1 VPNLNGSITRYT
13 NCPPIDE
20 TQLRTIIICIV
31 ALLFSGPAAAAHHY
45 TVHVDA
51 ALDTL
56 RVTARFA
63 SPVQSVR
70 ARHGSAGRFLLEAAD
85 CETGLPLERRGRTL
99 TSPQTSISC
108 IDYVVDLRGA
118 AAAERRNEGLDP
130 DNVVVSPAV
139 WLWQPRTATESRVIV
154 RFLLGDGV
162 DVSVPWQTVGDI
174 EHTYEIPP
182 SPRSARAPAA
192 FGRFIHVHQEPSAGM
207 PRIALLR
214 SPGNVDDDAIIDW
227 ILDTVGYV
235 SLAYGRFP
243 NPGAH
248 VVVMPVGKNGWRS
261 DSPVPFGRV
270 VRDGGESIELF
281 VDKRRPIEDFYDDW
295 TATHE
300 FSHLML
306 PFLQSSHRWIS
317 EGFAQYYQNVLLAR
331 AGRYEVQRAWQKL
344 YEGFER
350 GRKSRPELSANEAS
364 RRGVGAATMK
374 IYWSGAIVALMA
386 DVELR
391 ERSGGRESLDD
402 VLDRLQRC
410 CLPAADRWTGP
421 QLFGK
426 LDSLVEEPVFMP
438 LYQQYADKE
447 GFPDIA
453 PLFRRLG
460 VDIEDGR
467 VALHD
472 DAELASVRDAITRS
486 ASDAGAR
493 AFIDRSRAQQAKRS
507 EP

>member
-1 VPNLNGSITRYT
+1 M
-13 NCPPIDE
+13 
-20 TQLRTIIICIV
+20 RTIIIYIV
-31 ALLFSGPAAAAHHY
+31 TVVLCAPAVAAHHY
-45 TVHVDA
+45 VVRVDA
-51 ALDTL
+51 ALETL
-56 RVTARFA
+56 RVSARFA
-63 SPVQSVR
+63 SPVNSVR
-70 ARHGSAGRFLLEAAD
+70 ARHRVAARFLLEAAD
-85 CETGLPLERRGRTL
+85 CDTGLPLERRGRTL
-99 TSPQTSISC
+99 TSTQGPIEC
-108 IDYVVDLRGA
+108 IDYVVDLRNA
-118 AAAERRNEGLDP
+118 AAAERRNDSLAA

-139 WLWQPRTATESRVIV
+139 WLWQPKTTAKLRVVV
-154 RFLLGDGV
+154 RFLPGDGV
-162 DVSVPWQTVGDI
+162 DVSVPWKPVDGT
-174 EHTYEIPP
+174 EHTYEISP
-182 SPRSARAPAA
+182 SPRSGRAPAA
-192 FGRFIHVHQEPSAGM
+192 FGRFLHIREEPSAGV

-214 SPGNVDDDAIIDW
+214 SRGDVDDDAIIGW
-227 ILDTVGYV
+227 IRDTAGYV

-243 NPGAH
+243 NPDAH
-248 VVVMPVGKNGWRS
+248 VVVMPVGENGLQS

-281 VDKRRPIEDFYDDW
+281 VDERRPIEDFYDDW

-306 PFLQSSHRWIS
+306 PFLQSTHRWIS

-350 GRKSRPELSANEAS
+350 GRKSRPELSPNEAS

-374 IYWSGAIVALMA
+374 IYWSGAILALMA

-391 ERSGGRESLDD
+391 QRSAGRESLDD

-410 CLPAADRWTGP
+410 CLPAAERWAGP
-421 QLFGK
+421 QLLER
-426 LDSLVEEPVFMP
+426 LDSFIEEPVFMP
-438 LYQQYADKE
+438 LYRQYADEE

-460 VDIEDGR
+460 IEIEDGR

-472 DAELASVRDAITRS
+472 DAELAPVRDAITRS
-486 ASDAGAR
+486 PAGAGAR
-493 AFIDRSRAQQAKRS
+493 AFVDRSKAQQAKRS

>member
-1 VPNLNGSITRYT
+1 M
-13 NCPPIDE
+13 
-20 TQLRTIIICIV
+20 RTIIIYIIAAVFC
-31 ALLFSGPAAAAHHY
+31 APAAAAHQY
-45 TVHVDA
+45 VVRIDA
-51 ALDTL
+51 GLETL
-56 RVTARFA
+56 RVSARFA
-63 SPVQSVR
+63 SPVDAVR
-70 ARHGSAGRFLLEAAD
+70 ARHRTAGRFLLEAAD

-99 TSPQTSISC
+99 TSPQGTTSC
-108 IDYVVDLRGA
+108 IDYVVDLRSA
-118 AAAERRNEGLDP
+118 AAAERRNEGLAP

-139 WLWQPRTATESRVIV
+139 WLWQPKTAAQPRVIV
-154 RFLLGDGV
+154 RFLPGDGI
-162 DVSVPWQTVGDI
+162 DVSVPWKAVEAAG
-174 EHTYEIPP
+174 HTYEIPP

-192 FGRFIHVHQEPSAGM
+192 FGRFIHVRAEPSAGT

-214 SPGNVDDDAIIDW
+214 SRGDVDDDAIIGW
-227 ILDTVGYV
+227 VRDTAGYV

-243 NPGAH
+243 NPGAQ
-248 VVVMPVGKNGWRS
+248 VVVMPVGRNGWKS

-281 VDKRRPIEDFYDDW
+281 VDERRPIEDFYDDW

-306 PFLQSSHRWIS
+306 PFLRSSHRWIS

-350 GRKSRPELSANEAS
+350 GRKSRPELSPNEAS

-374 IYWSGAIVALMA
+374 IYWSGALLALMA

-391 ERSGGRESLDD
+391 QRSAGRESLDD

-410 CLPAADRWTGP
+410 CLPAAEPWTGP
-421 QLFGK
+421 QLFEK
-426 LDSLVEEPVFMP
+426 LDSFVEEPVFMP
-438 LYQQYADKE
+438 LYRQYADKE
-447 GFPDIA
+447 GFPDVA

-460 VDIEDGR
+460 IDIEDGR
-467 VALHD
+467 VALRD
-472 DAELASVRDAITRS
+472 DAELAPVRDAITRS
-486 ASDAGAR
+486 PAGAGAR
-493 AFIDRSRAQQAKRS
+493 AFIDRSKAQQAKRS

>member
-1 VPNLNGSITRYT
+1 
-13 NCPPIDE
+13 
-20 TQLRTIIICIV
+20 LRTIIICIV

-99 TSPQTSISC
+99 TSPQTS
-108 IDYVVDLRGA
+108 
-118 AAAERRNEGLDP
+118 
-130 DNVVVSPAV
+130 
-139 WLWQPRTATESRVIV
+139 TESRVIV

-281 VDKRRPIEDFYDDW
+281 IDKRRPIEDFYDDW

-300 FSHLML
+300 FSH
-306 PFLQSSHRWIS
+306 
-317 EGFAQYYQNVLLAR
+317 
-331 AGRYEVQRAWQKL
+331 RYEVQRAWQKL

>member
-1 VPNLNGSITRYT
+1 
-13 NCPPIDE
+13 
-20 TQLRTIIICIV
+20 LRTIIICILA
-31 ALLFSGPAAAAHHY
+31 ALSCAPAAAAHQY
-45 TVHVDA
+45 SVHVDA
-51 ALDTL
+51 TLKTL
-56 RVTARFA
+56 RVSARFD
-63 SPVQSVR
+63 SPVDSLR
-70 ARHGSAGRFLLEAAD
+70 ARHSSAGRFLLGATD
-85 CETGLPLERRGRTL
+85 CETGMPLEKRGRAL
-99 TSPQTSISC
+99 SSPRNSFFC
-108 IDYVVDLRGA
+108 VEYVVDLRGA
-118 AAAERRNEGLDP
+118 AAAERRNEGLAP

-139 WLWQPRTATESRVIV
+139 WLWQPRPATGARVVV
-154 RFLLGDGV
+154 RFLPDDGV
-162 DVSVPWQTVGDI
+162 DVSVPWQAVGNR

-182 SPRSARAPAA
+182 SPRNARAPAA
-192 FGRFIHVHQEPSAGM
+192 FGHFIHIPPEPTSGI
-207 PRIALLR
+207 PRIALMQSR
-214 SPGNVDDDAIIDW
+214 GNVDDDAIIEW
-227 ILDTVGYV
+227 ILDTAANV

-248 VVVMPVGKNGWRS
+248 VVVMPVDNGSWQS

-281 VDKRRPIEDFYDDW
+281 VDERRPIEDFYDDW

-306 PFLQSSHRWIS
+306 PFLQPSHRWIS

-350 GRKSRPELSANEAS
+350 GRKSRPELSPNEAS

-374 IYWSGAIVALMA
+374 IYWSGALLALMA

-391 ERSGGRESLDD
+391 QRSAGRESLDD

-410 CLPAADRWTGP
+410 CLPAAERWTGP

-426 LDSLVEEPVFMP
+426 LDSFVAEPVFMP
-438 LYQQYADKE
+438 LFRQYADTE

-460 VDIEDGR
+460 IEIEDGR
-467 VALHD
+467 VALRD
-472 DAELASVRDAITRS
+472 DAELAEIRLAITRIPTLVEKGS
-486 ASDAGAR
+486 YKQTAA
-493 AFIDRSRAQQAKRS
+493 
-507 EP
+507 P

>member
-1 VPNLNGSITRYT
+1 VWNLNGSITAYT
-13 NCPPIDE
+13 YQPAHDG
-20 TQLRTIIICIV
+20 TYLRTIIIYIISV
-31 ALLFSGPAAAAHHY
+31 LYWVPAAAAHQY
-45 TVHVDA
+45 VVRFDA
-51 ALDTL
+51 GLVTL
-56 RVTARFA
+56 RVSARFA
-63 SPVQSVR
+63 SPVDSVR
-70 ARHGSAGRFLLEAAD
+70 ARDRSAGRFLLEAAD
-85 CETGLPLERRGRTL
+85 CDTGLPLERRGRTL
-99 TSPQTSISC
+99 ASTQGPIGC
-108 IDYVVDLRGA
+108 IDYVVDLRNA
-118 AAAERRNEGLDP
+118 AATERRNEGLAP

-139 WLWQPRTATESRVIV
+139 WLWQPKTDTKPRITV
-154 RFLLGDGV
+154 RFLPGDGA
-162 DVSVPWQTVGDI
+162 DVSVPWKAVEDA

-182 SPRSARAPAA
+182 SPRSARAPVA
-192 FGRFIHVHQEPSAGM
+192 FGRFIHIREEPSAGM

-214 SPGNVDDDAIIDW
+214 SRGDVDDDAIIGW
-227 ILDTVGYV
+227 VRDTAGYV

-248 VVVMPVGKNGWRS
+248 VVVMPVGRNGWQS

-281 VDKRRPIEDFYDDW
+281 IDERRPIEDFYGDW

-331 AGRYEVQRAWQKL
+331 AGRYDAQRAWQKL

-350 GRKSRPELSANEAS
+350 GRKSRPELSPNEAS

-374 IYWSGAIVALMA
+374 IYWSGAILALMA

-391 ERSGGRESLDD
+391 QRSAGRESLDD
-402 VLDRLQRC
+402 VLDQLQRC
-410 CLPAADRWTGP
+410 CLPAAKRWTGP

-426 LDSLVEEPVFMP
+426 LDSFLEEPVFMP
-438 LYQQYADKE
+438 LYRQYADRE

-453 PLFRRLG
+453 PLFKRLG
-460 VDIEDGR
+460 IDIGDDR
-467 VALHD
+467 VALHG
-472 DAELASVRDAITRS
+472 DAELAEIRKAITRS
-486 ASDAGAR
+486 PTGAGAR
-493 AFIDRSRAQQAKRS
+493 AFIDRSKAQQAKRS